1 MTQPAEYHWIFR
13 RGNMAGYLAIGGT
26 TVKPPKEFSV
36 GLQTI
41 DADSSGRN
49 ASGTMI
55 RDVITEKVKLE
66 MSWGP
71 LSDSEVSTILNR
83 VSSDFFSVTY
93 PDPKVG
99 GMVTKTFYVGDRT
112 APSYSWN
119 NKFNMLKWEGL
130 SMNFV
135 ER

>member
-1 MTQPAEYHWIFR
+1 
-13 RGNMAGYLAIGGT
+13 MAGYLSIGGS

-41 DADSSGRN
+41 DADTSGRN

-55 RDVITEKVKLE
+55 RDIITEKVKLD
-66 MSWGP
+66 MNWGP
-71 LSDSEVSTILNR
+71 LSDSEVSNILNK
-83 VSSDFFSVTY
+83 VTNDFFTVTY
-93 PDPKVG
+93 PDPAVG
-99 GMVTKTFYVGDRT
+99 GMTTKTFYVGDRT
-112 APSYSWN
+112 IPSYSWN
-119 NKFNMLKWEGL
+119 NKFSSMKWQGL